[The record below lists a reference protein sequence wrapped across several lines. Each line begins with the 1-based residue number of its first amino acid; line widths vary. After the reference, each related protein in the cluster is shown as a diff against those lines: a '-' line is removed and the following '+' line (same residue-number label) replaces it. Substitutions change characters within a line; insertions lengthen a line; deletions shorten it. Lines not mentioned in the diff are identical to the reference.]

1 MSRTIS
7 TTLSAGITLSS
18 GDNPVSI
25 TATGRITA
33 STGDAVYGYT
43 SGSTPWTVANA
54 GTIVS
59 QAPSGGAVY
68 LATPNTGINTTFT
81 NQSGGLITALQTG
94 VDLNSSGVIV
104 NQANATITSTTTGL
118 ASAVYIGGTGTII
131 NAGLLKAGNV
141 AAYERLGGSVT
152 NLATGTIAGAGGI
165 YLNGPGTVTNAG
177 TIIGTDTRY

>member
-59 QAPSGGAVY
+59 QDPSGGAVY

-81 NQSGGLITALQTG
+81 NQSGGLITALHTRG
-94 VDLNSSGVIV
+94 DLNSSRVIV
-104 NQANATITSTTTGL
+104 NQANPTITSPTTALPPQASTG
-118 ASAVYIGGTGTII
+118 G
-131 NAGLLKAGNV
+131 
-141 AAYERLGGSVT
+141 
-152 NLATGTIAGAGGI
+152 
-165 YLNGPGTVTNAG
+165 
-177 TIIGTDTRY
+177 